1 MIQYTKRRYSLVVE
15 LRLPKPTVRVRFP
28 LPAPKRRWKMIRF
41 PSSFLSIEKAMA
53 YLLFVGRTRRMT
65 QDTASGMQHALACI
79 SSALTSI
86 SCQSEHI
93 SPKRASHHAPACIF
107 CGLIIYNYT
116 KLDKIQILA
125 LFYIESIAF
134 SCKILYNKNSAFK
147 KRRDKTPSKL

>member
-1 MIQYTKRRYSLVVE
+1 MADKQASDTCVFNM
-15 LRLPKPTVRVRFP
+15 RVQVP
-28 LPAPKRRWKMIRF
+28 SPAPKRRWKMIRF
-41 PSSFLSIEKAMA
+41 PLSFLSIAKAMV

-65 QDTASGMQHALACI
+65 QDTASGMHHALACI
-79 SSALTSI
+79 SSALTSILAKVSI

-107 CGLIIYNYT
+107 CGLIMYNYT

-134 SCKILYNKNSAFK
+134 LCKILYNKSSAFK